1 MKAKTAIQVRP
12 PERRRTDAPSDIAP
26 AQDPKPAGL
35 RRAQIT
41 APAKGQPAASFS
53 PLRDFLGV
61 YVDARTWGAACYI
74 LVSLVTG
81 VFYFTWAVIWLSLS
95 IGFLILIVGLPLA
108 FLFLLS
114 VRGLALVEARLVQAS
129 LGVPVSAGP
138 LFARAEPKW
147 WDRLKAL
154 AIDRSTWSALLYLIL
169 QLPLGT
175 IYFCLSVALVS
186 VALGLVS
193 VPFLYLL
200 RPMPPMMIGSQP
212 LLGLPLWFV
221 FLTGL
226 GGFVVLTAALHLIR
240 GIGRWHGKYAQALLA
255 A

>member
-12 PERRRTDAPSDIAP
+12 QERRRTDALSDIAP
-26 AQDPKPAGL
+26 ARASKPAGRQRVEL
-35 RRAQIT
+35 T
-41 APAKGQPAASFS
+41 APAQGQPAASFS

-61 YVDARTWGAACYI
+61 YVDARTWGAACFI

-81 VFYFTWAVIWLSLS
+81 IFYFTWAVIWLSLS
-95 IGFLILIVGLPLA
+95 IGFLILIVGLPFA

-114 VRGLALVEARLVQAS
+114 VRGLALAEARLVQAS
-129 LGVPVSAGP
+129 LGVPISAGP
-138 LFARAEPKW
+138 LFAKAGPKW

-154 AIDRSTWSALLYLIL
+154 VTDRGTWSALLYLIL

-175 IYFCLSVALVS
+175 IYFTLSVTLTS
-186 VALGLVS
+186 LGLGLVS

-200 RPMPPMMIGSQP
+200 RPEPPMMIGSQP
-212 LLGLPLWFV
+212 LLGLPLWSV

-226 GGFVVLTAALHLIR
+226 AGFVILTAALHLIR
-240 GIGRWHGKYAQALLA
+240 GIGRWHAKYAQALLA

>member
-1 MKAKTAIQVRP
+1 MKAKTAIQSRSQ
-12 PERRRTDAPSDIAP
+12 ERRRTVAPSDEAP
-26 AQDPKPAGL
+26 SQDPKPAG
-35 RRAQIT
+35 RQRAQIT
-41 APAKGQPAASFS
+41 GPAQSKPAASFS

-61 YVDARTWGAACYI
+61 YVDARTWGAACFI

-81 VFYFTWAVIWLSLS
+81 IFYFTWAVTWLSLS

-108 FLFLLS
+108 FVFLLS

-138 LFARAEPKW
+138 LFAKAGPKW

-154 AIDRSTWSALLYLIL
+154 VTDRGTWSALLYLIM

-186 VALGLVS
+186 LALGMVS
-193 VPFLYLL
+193 IPFLYFL
-200 RPMPPMMIGSQP
+200 RPVPPMMIGGEP

-221 FLTGL
+221 LLTGL
-226 GGFVVLTAALHLIR
+226 AGFVILTAALHLIR